1 MISDDEA
8 EKAVDWMRDNAL
20 KAAKARAERAYVEE
34 FRKVLKGQLM
44 RENPADAIGTQEAKA
59 YSDPRYVRHLEAIRE
74 AIEAD
79 EYLRFMREA
88 ACAKVEAWRS
98 QSANLRAA

>member
-1 MISDDEA
+1 MITDDEA

-20 KAAKARAERAYVEE
+20 KAAKARAERAYIEE
-34 FRKVLKGQLM
+34 FRKVLKAQIM
-44 RENPADAIGTQEAKA
+44 REGTEALGAQEARA
-59 YSDPRYVRHLEAIRE
+59 YSDPRYMKHLEALRAAVE
-74 AIEAD
+74 QD